1 MLVASLLQN
10 VHSHC
15 WCDTDGYAQLEAAHA
30 LPASRTACLTHSLPH
45 ALPAS
50 RTACLTHCLPHA
62 LPASRTA
69 CLTHSLPHVYHV
81 YTTKLPYKHY
91 APLDHYYDLVPL
103 HYLYTDHATLA

>member
-15 WCDTDGYAQLEAAHA
+15 WCDTDGYAQLEAA
-30 LPASRTACLTHSLPH
+30 
-45 ALPAS
+45 
-50 RTACLTHCLPHA
+50 HA